1 MAMRT
6 LAASVSAVYHTAR
19 DRVDAAAAAVEY
31 AADEPD
37 SSAAFAAAEAALSAE
52 EAELAKP
59 YDVRVRAA
67 LAAQLHARIPSSL
80 ATDSVEQLVGR
91 AIDLALDATL
101 DAAVRRPLGGVEPRS
116 PPRLLRPHTT
126 VCGTPVAHRW
136 LSGSRARPQEMNAAA
151 TYLLDQHRLSRRLSG
166 APPAVREL
174 MLRKKEQILC
184 AVLEMDVDGDGEI
197 ELSEFRAGLRT
208 LGVALSD
215 DESAQLFAT
224 MDADGGG
231 TIQPEEVEVLLF
243 GRPLEAARRAE
254 LIASTSR
261 SARHDGRSVG
271 TADAKGAAAGLHA
284 GLRGMLRLL
293 PLYLIGTHVPGTTG
307 PDKSA

>member
-1 MAMRT
+1 MHLHA
-6 LAASVSAVYHTAR
+6 
-19 DRVDAAAAAVEY
+19 
-31 AADEPD
+31 
-37 SSAAFAAAEAALSAE
+37 AAFAAAEAALSAE

-101 DAAVRRPLGGVEPRS
+101 DAA
-116 PPRLLRPHTT
+116 
-126 VCGTPVAHRW
+126 
-136 LSGSRARPQEMNAAA
+136 EMNAAA

-271 TADAKGAAAGLHA
+271 TADAKGAAAGL
-284 GLRGMLRLL
+284 RGMLRLL
-293 PLYLIGTHVPGTTG
+293 PLYLIGAHVPGTTG